1 MKFIILFTLVAAAMA
16 QPEVGPAAGGS
27 CGSSTCAAD
36 TCCQAGGICSTQTLC
51 SGGTSKCSQ
60 TVPGGCSAAAC
71 KEGYSPVAVG
81 TAYKCQLS
89 GTFSCYLGSPCIH
102 GQNGNFWWYDTT
114 CCGQTNQISIIICT
128 ILVVPF
134 LLWMCVGM
142 CNTKLRRER
151 QRRGVVSGEDI
162 QTRYFQSRWRQDE

>member
-1 MKFIILFTLVAAAMA
+1 MFWFVCMLSHI
-16 QPEVGPAAGGS
+16 GP
-27 CGSSTCAAD
+27 
-36 TCCQAGGICSTQTLC
+36 IFFMFRY
-51 SGGTSKCSQ
+51 
-60 TVPGGCSAAAC
+60 
-71 KEGYSPVAVG
+71 ERE
-81 TAYKCQLS
+81 
-89 GTFSCYLGSPCIH
+89 
-102 GQNGNFWWYDTT
+102 